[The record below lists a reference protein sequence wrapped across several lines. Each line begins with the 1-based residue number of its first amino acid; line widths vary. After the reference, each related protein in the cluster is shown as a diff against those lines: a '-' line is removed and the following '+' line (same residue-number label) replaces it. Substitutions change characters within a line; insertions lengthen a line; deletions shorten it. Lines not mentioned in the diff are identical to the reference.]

1 MLRVL
6 PVQLYNWLEDIAT
19 ENERDLGLIHPVLPN
34 QVSWVSQ
41 PAFPPRYH
49 EVADCL
55 SAAELPERSRW
66 TPPLWQSARN
76 YRTGYPKLHGVSAVR
91 FHFPVLLTLM
101 LLVRMLEVI
110 TESASKTARN
120 APNLTMSMSQ
130 LN

>member
-41 PAFPPRYH
+41 AALPPRSSA
-49 EVADCL
+49 VADGF

-66 TPPLWQSARN
+66 TSPLWQSARN

-91 FHFPVLLTLM
+91 CRFPVFLTY
-101 LLVRMLEVI
+101 LVRMPEVM
-110 TESASKTARN
+110 TKSASKTARN
-120 APNLTMSMSQ
+120 APNLTMSTSQ